1 MITEYTIE
9 LRMEKSIQ
17 RITQPICVRINENE
31 TQQIRAKLT
40 YENSPYSIQCDSAE
54 LHLLRDDGTW
64 SHLEASVSGSSVTCT
79 IKANQLGKHA
89 QNACAYFFFKQ
100 GTQTE
105 TTESFQVRVERAAVD
120 TEASD
125 AFFDASMNRIA
136 TKWGAYE
143 ATAEAQEIARKDAE
157 SKRVTAEQERVSAE
171 QQRLTAEQKRVSAEQ
186 ERASAESERKEAEK
200 RRNDVYEAVLSKESE
215 RREAERSRV
224 SAEQQRAQ
232 AEQSRVQAENE
243 RQSNEST
250 RTSAEQSRQSR
261 FNEML
266 DAAQNVKF
274 RILSSNEVD
283 SEGKPTITGSSGIIY
298 LVKAQQAQETQAN
311 HYNEWIYLEG
321 RWELFGSTAPTAAAI
336 EVADIDKLAQ
346 GTTIAGNRV
355 LNATGLNALWSK
367 LQARLQSVDTNANA
381 AKQASAANASSIQA
395 LSSKQSTF
403 EEQASNQLRAL
414 RTWAESTLE
423 SKMQERYNAGFKKG
437 KQEGGEEYDDFL
449 RNHTPLRLAN
459 ILNITANNNKQ
470 ALIKNLPPDGIREAI
485 NNNVNLVMDS
495 IDLMNAGELL
505 RRASFNRDEKIK
517 IYNNISSQNMMK
529 IIFHFNNAMSLNLA
543 DILPI
548 ILRRRTEPWVAAMA
562 SWTPK
567 PSLATTLCKFLVT
580 HSDAQQQWSSIEK
593 FFDLTAQTIK
603 DFFKLLGGYGEHP
616 EIKSGSFSFDHE
628 AMPLLLKMEKDKF
641 IELHRIKFSTVNT
654 YGWQDNKD
662 YLLIDKEKQDCLD
675 LDWNPWNL
683 YGIYDLS
690 TSRLKGATDDGD
702 YKWQNDRRLFN
713 NYMLHIKVGKW
724 T

>member
-79 IKANQLGKHA
+79 IKANQLGKTA
-89 QNACAYFFFKQ
+89 QNACAYFFFQQ
-100 GTQTE
+100 GTKTE
-105 TTESFQVRVERAAVD
+105 TTESFQVRIERAAVD

-143 ATAEAQEIARKDAE
+143 ATAEAQESARKDAE
-157 SKRVTAEQERVSAE
+157 SKRVTAEQERISAE
-171 QQRLTAEQKRVSAEQ
+171 QSRVTAEQKRASAEQ
-186 ERASAESERKEAEK
+186 ERASAEQERKKAEQN
-200 RRNDVYEAVLSKESE
+200 REEVNELVMQKESE

-224 SAEQQRAQ
+224 EAEQSRTQ
-232 AEQSRVQAENE
+232 AEQSRAQAETA
-243 RQSNEST
+243 RQSNESI

-298 LVKAQQAQETQAN
+298 LVKARQEQETQAN

-367 LQARLQSVDTNANA
+367 LQTHMHDLENSVFNTVATAKGAEAEARGVRSDITSLW
-381 AKQASAANASSIQA
+381 
-395 LSSKQSTF
+395 L
-403 EEQASNQLRAL
+403 EQKKLGNDF
-414 RTWAESTLE
+414 STLE
-423 SKMQERYNAGFKKG
+423 SETAILKSRTLSVEQKLKNGFENARKSRVVLRIRSISEDTNKKLWCNCSFVNTNGFVDFNGYINTGLIPASIMNRAKG
-437 KQEGGEEYDDFL
+437 IEGKIFFAFDDVL
-449 RNHTPLRLAN
+449 C
-459 ILNITANNNKQ
+459 
-470 ALIKNLPPDGIREAI
+470 
-485 NNNVNLVMDS
+485 
-495 IDLMNAGELL
+495 ELFQPML
-505 RRASFNRDEKIK
+505 DD
-517 IYNNISSQNMMK
+517 NISSFPLVWHSTRGKNVYGYLQ
-529 IIFHFNNAMSLNLA
+529 ILFWSICLALPCEENNPNNYRIGEIYTHATYPQS
-543 DILPI
+543 
-548 ILRRRTEPWVAAMA
+548 
-562 SWTPK
+562 TPHINNSFDGF
-567 PSLATTLCKFLVT
+567 PQF
-580 HSDAQQQWSSIEK
+580 IEK
-593 FFDLTAQTIK
+593 INKTLGK
-603 DFFKLLGGYGEHP
+603 DGLVASY
-616 EIKSGSFSFDHE
+616 
-628 AMPLLLKMEKDKF
+628 
-641 IELHRIKFSTVNT
+641 EL
-654 YGWQDNKD
+654 Y
-662 YLLIDKEKQDCLD
+662 
-675 LDWNPWNL
+675 
-683 YGIYDLS
+683 
-690 TSRLKGATDDGD
+690 
-702 YKWQNDRRLFN
+702 
-713 NYMLHIKVGKW
+713 
-724 T
+724 

>member
-1 MITEYTIE
+1 MTQYTIE

-31 TQQIRAKLT
+31 TQQIRAKLM
-40 YENSPYSIQCDSAE
+40 YENSPYSVQCDSAE

-89 QNACAYFFFKQ
+89 QNACAYFFFQK
-100 GTQTE
+100 GTKTE
-105 TTESFQVRVERAAVD
+105 TTESFQVRIERAAVD

-143 ATAEAQEIARKDAE
+143 ATAEAQESARQRTE
-157 SKRVTAEQERVSAE
+157 SKRVTAEQERVQAE
-171 QQRLTAEQKRVSAEQ
+171 QSRLTAEQKRAQAEQKRISAEQ
-186 ERASAESERKEAEK
+186 ERERAEQNREEVNEL
-200 RRNDVYEAVLSKESE
+200 VMSKESE

-224 SAEQQRAQ
+224 EAEQSRASAEERRAQ
-232 AEQSRVQAENE
+232 AESTRQQS
-243 RQSNEST
+243 EST

-274 RILSSNEVD
+274 RILSSTEVD

-355 LNATGLNALWSK
+355 LNATGLSALWSK

-603 DFFKLLGGYGEHP
+603 DFFKLLGGYDNGEHP

-654 YGWQDNKD
+654 YGWRDNKD

-690 TSRLKGATDDGD
+690 KSRLKGATDDGD

-713 NYMLHIKVGKW
+713 NYMLHIKVGN
-724 T
+724 

>member
-31 TQQIRAKLT
+31 TQQIRAKLM
-40 YENSPYSIQCDSAE
+40 YENNPYSIQCDSAE

-64 SHLEASVSGSSVTCT
+64 SHMEASVSGSSVTCT

-105 TTESFQVRVERAAVD
+105 TTESFQVRIERAAVD

-157 SKRVTAEQERVSAE
+157 SKRKDAEASRVQAEQSRVQTEQSRVNTEQARVQVEQARADAEQERVQAE
-171 QQRLTAEQKRVSAEQ
+171 QQRKDAESKRTTADQQRTQAESNRANAEQARVQAEQK
-186 ERASAESERKEAEK
+186 
-200 RRNDVYEAVLSKESE
+200 
-215 RREAERSRV
+215 
-224 SAEQQRAQ
+224 
-232 AEQSRVQAENE
+232 RVQAENE

-336 EVADIDKLAQ
+336 EVADIDKLEQ

-367 LQARLQSVDTNANA
+367 LQARMQAVQST
-381 AKQASAANASSIQA
+381 AKQADKTAKEAKSDI
-395 LSSKQSTF
+395 TYI
-403 EEQASNQLRAL
+403 AL
-414 RTWAESTLE
+414 RQTASDEKVSTLE
-423 SKMQERYNAGFKKG
+423 SETAILKSRTLSVEQKLKNGFENARKSRVVLRIRSISKDKNNDLWCNCSFVNTNGFIDFNGYINTDLIPESIMNRPKDNFG
-437 KQEGGEEYDDFL
+437 KIFFAFTDDLCELFQPKTYKSSISLPLTWFSYD
-449 RNHTPLRLAN
+449 
-459 ILNITANNNKQ
+459 
-470 ALIKNLPPDGIREAI
+470 
-485 NNNVNLVMDS
+485 
-495 IDLMNAGELL
+495 
-505 RRASFNRDEKIK
+505 RDEKVLGDLSLFFYTMLLTLPYEK
-517 IYNNISSQNMMK
+517 DNPNNFRVGRIYTHVTYPQISQHVNNRFDGFPQ
-529 IIFHFNNAMSLNLA
+529 F
-543 DILPI
+543 
-548 ILRRRTEPWVAAMA
+548 
-562 SWTPK
+562 
-567 PSLATTLCKFLVT
+567 
-580 HSDAQQQWSSIEK
+580 IEK
-593 FFDLTAQTIK
+593 INKTL
-603 DFFKLLGGYGEHP
+603 
-616 EIKSGSFSFDHE
+616 
-628 AMPLLLKMEKDKF
+628 EKDGLVASY
-641 IELHRIKFSTVNT
+641 EL
-654 YGWQDNKD
+654 Y
-662 YLLIDKEKQDCLD
+662 
-675 LDWNPWNL
+675 
-683 YGIYDLS
+683 
-690 TSRLKGATDDGD
+690 
-702 YKWQNDRRLFN
+702 
-713 NYMLHIKVGKW
+713 
-724 T
+724 

>member
-105 TTESFQVRVERAAVD
+105 TTESFQMRVERAAID

-125 AFFDASMNRIA
+125 AFFDTTMNAIA

-143 ATAEAQEIARKDAE
+143 NAAEAQEAARKDAE

-171 QQRLTAEQKRVSAEQ
+171 QARVTAEQKRVQAEQERVSAEQ
-186 ERASAESERKEAEK
+186 ERKQAEK
-200 RRNDVYEAVLSKESE
+200 NREEVNELVMSKESE

-224 SAEQQRAQ
+224 EAEQQRVQ
-232 AEQSRVQAENE
+232 AEQSRAQAETA

-261 FNEML
+261 FSEML

-298 LVKAQQAQETQAN
+298 LVKARQEQETQAN

-367 LQARLQSVDTNANA
+367 LQTHMHDLENSVFNTVATAKGAEAEARGVRSDITSLW
-381 AKQASAANASSIQA
+381 
-395 LSSKQSTF
+395 L
-403 EEQASNQLRAL
+403 EQKKLGNDF
-414 RTWAESTLE
+414 STLE
-423 SKMQERYNAGFKKG
+423 SETAILKSRTLSVEQKLKNGFENARKSRVVLRIRSISEDTNKKLWCNCSFVNTNGFVDFNGYINTGLIPASIMNRAKG
-437 KQEGGEEYDDFL
+437 IEGKIFFAFDDVL
-449 RNHTPLRLAN
+449 C
-459 ILNITANNNKQ
+459 
-470 ALIKNLPPDGIREAI
+470 
-485 NNNVNLVMDS
+485 
-495 IDLMNAGELL
+495 ELFQPML
-505 RRASFNRDEKIK
+505 DD
-517 IYNNISSQNMMK
+517 NISSFPLVWHSTRGKNVYGYLQ
-529 IIFHFNNAMSLNLA
+529 ILFWSICLALPCEENNPNNYRIGEIYTHATY
-543 DILPI
+543 PQF
-548 ILRRRTEPWVAAMA
+548 
-562 SWTPK
+562 TPHINNSFDGF
-567 PSLATTLCKFLVT
+567 PQF
-580 HSDAQQQWSSIEK
+580 IEK
-593 FFDLTAQTIK
+593 INKTLGK
-603 DFFKLLGGYGEHP
+603 DGLVASY
-616 EIKSGSFSFDHE
+616 
-628 AMPLLLKMEKDKF
+628 
-641 IELHRIKFSTVNT
+641 EL
-654 YGWQDNKD
+654 Y
-662 YLLIDKEKQDCLD
+662 
-675 LDWNPWNL
+675 
-683 YGIYDLS
+683 
-690 TSRLKGATDDGD
+690 
-702 YKWQNDRRLFN
+702 
-713 NYMLHIKVGKW
+713 
-724 T
+724 

>member
-31 TQQIRAKLT
+31 TQCVRAKLM
-40 YENSPYSIQCDSAE
+40 YENSPYSVQCDSAE

-89 QNACAYFFFKQ
+89 QNACAYFFFRK

-105 TTESFQVRVERAAVD
+105 TTESFQVRIERAAVD

-143 ATAEAQEIARKDAE
+143 ATAEAQETARKDAE
-157 SKRVTAEQERVSAE
+157 SKRVTAEQERAQAE
-171 QQRLTAEQKRVSAEQ
+171 QARVQTEQSRVNTEQARVQVEQARADAEQ
-186 ERASAESERKEAEK
+186 ER
-200 RRNDVYEAVLSKESE
+200 VQT
-215 RREAERSRV
+215 
-224 SAEQQRAQ
+224 EQQRKDAESKRTTADQQRTQAESNRANAEQARVQ
-232 AEQSRVQAENE
+232 AEQKRVQAENE
-243 RQSNEST
+243 RQSSESMRVT
-250 RTSAEQSRQSR
+250 AEQSRQSR

-274 RILSSNEVD
+274 RILSASEVD

-298 LVKAQQAQETQAN
+298 LVKAQQEQSTQAN
-311 HYNEWIYLEG
+311 HYDEWIYLEG

-355 LNATGLNALWSK
+355 LNATGLSALWSK

-437 KQEGGEEYDDFL
+437 KQEGGEEYDDFFKKS
-449 RNHTPLRLAN
+449 HT
-459 ILNITANNNKQ
+459 
-470 ALIKNLPPDGIREAI
+470 
-485 NNNVNLVMDS
+485 V
-495 IDLMNAGELL
+495 
-505 RRASFNRDEKIK
+505 KISEH
-517 IYNNISSQNMMK
+517 IEYNS
-529 IIFHFNNAMSLNLA
+529 
-543 DILPI
+543 
-548 ILRRRTEPWVAAMA
+548 
-562 SWTPK
+562 
-567 PSLATTLCKFLVT
+567 
-580 HSDAQQQWSSIEK
+580 
-593 FFDLTAQTIK
+593 
-603 DFFKLLGGYGEHP
+603 
-616 EIKSGSFSFDHE
+616 
-628 AMPLLLKMEKDKF
+628 
-641 IELHRIKFSTVNT
+641 
-654 YGWQDNKD
+654 
-662 YLLIDKEKQDCLD
+662 
-675 LDWNPWNL
+675 
-683 YGIYDLS
+683 
-690 TSRLKGATDDGD
+690 
-702 YKWQNDRRLFN
+702 
-713 NYMLHIKVGKW
+713 
-724 T
+724 

>member
-31 TQQIRAKLT
+31 TQQIRAKLM
-40 YENSPYSIQCDSAE
+40 YENNPYSIQCDSAE

-64 SHLEASVSGSSVTCT
+64 SHMEASVSGSSVTCT

-89 QNACAYFFFKQ
+89 QNACAYFFFKK

-105 TTESFQVRVERAAVD
+105 TTESFQVRIERAAVD

-143 ATAEAQEIARKDAE
+143 NAAEAQESARQSAE

-243 RQSNEST
+243 RESNEST

-298 LVKAQQAQETQAN
+298 LVKAPSSQETQAN

-336 EVADIDKLAQ
+336 EVADIDKLEQ

-367 LQARLQSVDTNANA
+367 LQARMQAALST
-381 AKQASAANASSIQA
+381 AKQADKTAKEAKTDMDWLVLRQKGDSRDLEEHRADIATLKDKMASV
-395 LSSKQSTF
+395 
-403 EEQASNQLRAL
+403 
-414 RTWAESTLE
+414 E
-423 SKMQERYNAGFKKG
+423 SKLNDVVDKKRSFRTLVIQIRGKADNSGMDWLLITFKNEKGMCTVNMWVDNNNVSQHFAPKNNSLISILGGLAVFIAPFGCVRFDWTISPDYTKTKGSIDCEFINVMLSIPAGIS
-437 KQEGGEEYDDFL
+437 FL
-449 RNHTPLRLAN
+449 RNQNKSFHAQVSYMRDINETNISKLPELLAE
-459 ILNITANNNKQ
+459 TNKQ
-470 ALIKNLPPDGIREAI
+470 LSEQGLIA
-485 NNNVNLVMDS
+485 S
-495 IDLMNAGELL
+495 YEL
-505 RRASFNRDEKIK
+505 
-517 IYNNISSQNMMK
+517 Y
-529 IIFHFNNAMSLNLA
+529 
-543 DILPI
+543 
-548 ILRRRTEPWVAAMA
+548 
-562 SWTPK
+562 
-567 PSLATTLCKFLVT
+567 
-580 HSDAQQQWSSIEK
+580 
-593 FFDLTAQTIK
+593 
-603 DFFKLLGGYGEHP
+603 
-616 EIKSGSFSFDHE
+616 
-628 AMPLLLKMEKDKF
+628 
-641 IELHRIKFSTVNT
+641 
-654 YGWQDNKD
+654 
-662 YLLIDKEKQDCLD
+662 
-675 LDWNPWNL
+675 
-683 YGIYDLS
+683 
-690 TSRLKGATDDGD
+690 
-702 YKWQNDRRLFN
+702 
-713 NYMLHIKVGKW
+713 
-724 T
+724 

>member
-1 MITEYTIE
+1 MITTEYTIE

-31 TQQIRAKLT
+31 TQCIRAKLT
-40 YENSPYSIQCDSAE
+40 YENSPYSVQCDSAE

-157 SKRVTAEQERVSAE
+157 SKRVTAEQERISAE
-171 QQRLTAEQKRVSAEQ
+171 QSRVTAEQKRASAEQ
-186 ERASAESERKEAEK
+186 ERASAEQERKKAEQN
-200 RRNDVYEAVLSKESE
+200 REEVNELVMQKESE

-224 SAEQQRAQ
+224 E
-232 AEQSRVQAENE
+232 AEQSRTQAEQE
-243 RQSNEST
+243 RKQAETARQSNETT

-283 SEGKPTITGSSGIIY
+283 SNGKPTITGSSGIIY
-298 LVKAQQAQETQAN
+298 LVKAQREQETQAN

-367 LQARLQSVDTNANA
+367 LQARLQSADST
-381 AKQASAANASSIQA
+381 AKQADKTAKEAKTDMDWLVLRQKGDSSNLEEHRVAIATLKDKMANVERKIDDVVDKKRSFRTLLIQIRGQADNSGSDWLLITFKNEKGMCTVNMWVNNNNVSQHFSPKNNNLISILGGLA
-395 LSSKQSTF
+395 VFIAPFGCVRFDWTISPDYTKTKGSIDCEFINVMLSIP
-403 EEQASNQLRAL
+403 
-414 RTWAESTLE
+414 
-423 SKMQERYNAGFKKG
+423 AGIS
-437 KQEGGEEYDDFL
+437 FL
-449 RNHTPLRLAN
+449 RNQNKSFHAQVSYMRDINETNISKLPELLAE
-459 ILNITANNNKQ
+459 TNKQ
-470 ALIKNLPPDGIREAI
+470 LSEQGLIA
-485 NNNVNLVMDS
+485 S
-495 IDLMNAGELL
+495 YEL
-505 RRASFNRDEKIK
+505 
-517 IYNNISSQNMMK
+517 Y
-529 IIFHFNNAMSLNLA
+529 
-543 DILPI
+543 
-548 ILRRRTEPWVAAMA
+548 
-562 SWTPK
+562 
-567 PSLATTLCKFLVT
+567 
-580 HSDAQQQWSSIEK
+580 
-593 FFDLTAQTIK
+593 
-603 DFFKLLGGYGEHP
+603 
-616 EIKSGSFSFDHE
+616 
-628 AMPLLLKMEKDKF
+628 
-641 IELHRIKFSTVNT
+641 
-654 YGWQDNKD
+654 
-662 YLLIDKEKQDCLD
+662 
-675 LDWNPWNL
+675 
-683 YGIYDLS
+683 
-690 TSRLKGATDDGD
+690 
-702 YKWQNDRRLFN
+702 
-713 NYMLHIKVGKW
+713 
-724 T
+724 